1 MVDKILRLKIHF
13 LVDPLMKNLLLKD
26 PEFTNFWYCLDTN
39 KLELV
44 EQLKKDICFK
54 ILTPNLVDHKLI
66 SILIDNFEVPSFET
80 TGIFRD
86 NDSIQIYLKNNTQ
99 LSKKRKIFETLKENK
114 KQHLE
119 TKTVEVICDKT
130 AKIVKPF
137 EAALIGT
144 SMIKHLDPSK
154 IFENK
159 KCFYKSIS
167 GGRISDVLEF
177 IKKREDFF
185 SECHFICLT
194 CGSNDCDSYNDIQTT
209 IQRCIDLASYL
220 HSKYPKS
227 TIIFNE
233 LIPRLKTKYV
243 DLEMF
248 EKRRLCFN
256 NFLNSSL
263 KLIVPCITINHEEFE
278 DKSKLE
284 SLLMD
289 GVHINPISG
298 IPLYTENIKK
308 YLNSLK

>member
-1 MVDKILRLKIHF
+1 MLNEILRLKIHF
-13 LVDPLMKNLLLKD
+13 LVDPSMKNLLLKN
-26 PEFTNFWYCLDTN
+26 PEFTNFWYSLDTN

-44 EQLKKDICFK
+44 EQLKKDIFLK
-54 ILTPNLVDHKLI
+54 IFTPNLEDYKLI
-66 SILIDNFEVPSFET
+66 SILIDNYEVPSFET
-80 TGIFRD
+80 TQIFRD
-86 NDSIQIYLKNNTQ
+86 NDLIQICLKNNPT

-114 KQHLE
+114 KQNLE
-119 TKTVEVICDKT
+119 AKTVEIVSENS
-130 AKIVKPF
+130 AKIVKTF
-137 EAALIGT
+137 EVALIGT
-144 SMIKHLDPSK
+144 SMIKHLDPGK
-154 IFENK
+154 IFEKK

-167 GGRISDVLEF
+167 GGRISDILEF
-177 IKKREDFF
+177 IKKREGFF
-185 SECHFICLT
+185 NDCQFICLT

-227 TIIFNE
+227 TLIFNQ
-233 LIPRLKTKYV
+233 LIPRLKTKYI

-248 EKRRLCFN
+248 EKRRVCFN

-289 GVHINPISG
+289 GVHINPVSG
-298 IPLYTENIKK
+298 VPIYTENIKK
-308 YLNSLK
+308 CLNSFD